1 MLEAVVVVEE
11 EDSVEVFDS
20 KVVVVVVSG
29 STRHGELVEQKTWP
43 SWKQRKPFLKIHK
56 KNFSLPFPSST
67 QKKRGFM
74 WE

>member
-1 MLEAVVVVEE
+1 MLEAAVVVEE

-20 KVVVVVVSG
+20 KVVVVVSG

-43 SWKQRKPFLKIHK
+43 SWKQRKPFLKIHTIF
-56 KNFSLPFPSST
+56 FSLPFPSPT